1 MGETQI
7 PEEVYWEYI
16 DSLREFWTADKY
28 HLFDNNCNSFSNEV
42 CQFLVGREIPK
53 HITGLP
59 KEFLSTP
66 FGQQIAPMIEQM
78 FGPSRVA
85 AEHRP
90 QNELLSTIATST
102 FAGLKHEHDKLNTPN
117 LRGLSKDF
125 ILFMQSSDLEL
136 IFGKLNGWLNEAGIS
151 AETKPVL
158 DAVKA
163 VLKAKYDEG
172 TIKLGPLPANWWT
185 AFGKNTNG
193 LDATLTHSTEK
204 CVATLKP
211 DQLFPLIDILR
222 FLVLDKTVAKS
233 LISQSPSPLILL
245 LARFQKAFHSQYN
258 KTAQLPKALHMM
270 LLRLTCNLFAH
281 SDTVAHILALHLTIP
296 PSTPHRTVTTA
307 TLIDA
312 LLSPEESVRQCS
324 SSLAFNMAVEA
335 VLGRPKSE
343 DSVYEEWCLEMVAAV
358 VKALEAEKSD
368 EIGESLLKSNSP
380 H

>member
-1 MGETQI
+1 MKRHVEGKEEVPTKKRSMPRVQLYVYDLSQGMAAMMSVALTGQHIAGIWHTSVVAFGKETYFGQGISIEVPESTPHGHLVERIDMGETQI

-90 QNELLSTIATST
+90 QNELLSTLATTT
-102 FAGLKHEHDKLNTPN
+102 FAGPQHEHDKLNTPN
-117 LRGLSKDF
+117 LRALSKDF
-125 ILFMQSSDLEL
+125 ILFMHSSDLDL

-172 TIKLGPLPANWWT
+172 TIKLGPLPVNWWT
-185 AFGKNTNG
+185 AF
-193 LDATLTHSTEK
+193 
-204 CVATLKP
+204 
-211 DQLFPLIDILR
+211 
-222 FLVLDKTVAKS
+222 
-233 LISQSPSPLILL
+233 
-245 LARFQKAFHSQYN
+245 
-258 KTAQLPKALHMM
+258 
-270 LLRLTCNLFAH
+270 
-281 SDTVAHILALHLTIP
+281 
-296 PSTPHRTVTTA
+296 
-307 TLIDA
+307 
-312 LLSPEESVRQCS
+312 
-324 SSLAFNMAVEA
+324 
-335 VLGRPKSE
+335 
-343 DSVYEEWCLEMVAAV
+343 
-358 VKALEAEKSD
+358 
-368 EIGESLLKSNSP
+368 
-380 H
+380 